1 MNQVKRILVTGGA
14 GYIGSHTVV
23 ALAEQGFVPVIV
35 DNFSNSHSSV
45 LQGIDAIVG
54 KKIEF
59 RQVDAASREG
69 LKVVFDEFSFDGI
82 IHFAAFKAVGE
93 SVQKPLKYYRN
104 NLDTL
109 ANCLDLA
116 EEFQVPNFVFS
127 SSCTVYGEL
136 QPGQR
141 IVTELTS
148 QAPALSPYATTKKL
162 GEQMITDFVAAGAKL
177 RVLNLRYFNP
187 VGAHPT
193 ALIGELPLGKPNNLL
208 PVVTQTAIG
217 KLEAVVVHGNDYDT
231 PDGTCVR
238 DYVHVSDV
246 AEAHVKGLE
255 WLGGQLE
262 GTNEVLNIGRGEGAS
277 VLEIIHI
284 FEEISGQNLNWSFGP
299 RRSGDI
305 AEIFADVAKAKQVL
319 GWQAKRTVK
328 DAVIDAWNWEQ
339 RLNHE

>member
-1 MNQVKRILVTGGA
+1 MSQAKKILVTGGA

-23 ALAEQGFVPVIV
+23 ALVEQGFVPVIV
-35 DNFSNSHSSV
+35 DNFSNSHTSV
-45 LQGIDAIVG
+45 LKGIEAIVG
-54 KKIEF
+54 KKVEL
-59 RQVDAASREG
+59 RQVDAASREEM
-69 LKVVFDEFSFDGI
+69 KSVFEEFSFDGI

-93 SVQKPLKYYRN
+93 SVQKPLVYYRN

-116 EEFQVPNFVFS
+116 EEFEVPNFVFS

-141 IVTELTS
+141 VVTELTP
-148 QAPALSPYATTKKL
+148 QAPALSPYATTKKV
-162 GEQMITDFVAAGAKL
+162 GEQMIKDFVASGAKL
-177 RVLNLRYFNP
+177 SVLNLRYFNP
-187 VGAHPT
+187 VGAHPSV
-193 ALIGELPLGKPNNLL
+193 LIGELPLGKPTNLL
-208 PVVTQTAIG
+208 PAVTQTAVG
-217 KLEAVVVHGNDYDT
+217 KLESVLVHGNDYDT

-255 WLGGQLE
+255 WLESQVE

-305 AEIFADVAKAKQVL
+305 AEIFADVAKATQVL

>member
-1 MNQVKRILVTGGA
+1 MIQAKTILVTGGA

-23 ALAEQGFVPVIV
+23 ALIEQGFVPVIV
-35 DNFSNSHSSV
+35 DDFSNSHASV
-45 LQGIDAIVG
+45 LKGIEAIAG
-54 KKIEF
+54 KKIEL
-59 RQVDAASREG
+59 RQVDAASRDG
-69 LKVVFDEFSFDGI
+69 LKSVFEEFSFDGV

-93 SVQKPLKYYRN
+93 SVQSPLVYYRN

-109 ANCLDLA
+109 ANCLDLS
-116 EEFQVPNFVFS
+116 EEFKVANFVFS

-136 QPGQR
+136 LPGQR
-141 IVTELTS
+141 VVTELTP
-148 QAPALSPYATTKKL
+148 QAPALSPYATTKKV
-162 GEQMITDFVAAGAKL
+162 GEQMIKDFVAAGAKL

-187 VGAHPT
+187 VGAHPSGK
-193 ALIGELPLGKPNNLL
+193 IGELPLGKPNNLL
-208 PVVTQTAIG
+208 PAVTQTAVG
-217 KLEAVVVHGNDYDT
+217 KLAAVVVHGNDYDT
-231 PDGTCVR
+231 PDGTCIR

-255 WLGGQLE
+255 WLVNQPE

-319 GWQAKRTVK
+319 SWQAKRTVK